1 MKRVAT
7 SDLAEHTRVYHN
19 PNSTVTGILLRI
31 AGARSCIKVVVP
43 NVIGTVRDVAHQ
55 AHTPFNGI
63 KQLHRL
69 IMKLFE
75 NFTHLEW
82 EPHDS
87 APTKRSHKLMYLRN
101 LVDSAS

>member
-31 AGARSCIKVVVP
+31 AGARSCVKVVVP
-43 NVIGTVRDVAHQ
+43 NVIGTVRDVTHQ

-75 NFTHLEW
+75 NFTYREW
-82 EPHDS
+82 EPRDS
-87 APTKRSHKLMYLRN
+87 VPPKRSHKSMYLRN
-101 LVDSAS
+101 LVDSA